1 MERITNEN
9 NVYHT
14 FNMNSP
20 SDYYDLNVQSDTLL
34 IPGMFGN
41 FREKFIEIQDLDA
54 IFTTQQD
61 ELELQH

>member
-34 IPGMFGN
+34 IPDMFGN
-41 FREKFIEIQDLDA
+41 FREKFIEI
-54 IFTTQQD
+54 
-61 ELELQH
+61 